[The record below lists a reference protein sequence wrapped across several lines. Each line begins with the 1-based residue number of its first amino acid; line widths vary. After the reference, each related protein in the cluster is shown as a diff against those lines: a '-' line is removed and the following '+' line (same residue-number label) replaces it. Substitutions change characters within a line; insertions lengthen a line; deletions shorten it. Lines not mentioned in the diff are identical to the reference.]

1 MSNDKRKNH
10 PPKTALPH
18 DTPINKI
25 GHKDTD
31 TEITKERFWRDW
43 NPIEKFTFCIAVF
56 TCIYSVFAALQWCEM
71 KRSVDITDNSFRGD
85 QRAWIG
91 ITSINGMAEIGKPL
105 NVTIGFKN
113 TGRTPAKNIDSAAVQ
128 EPVPPNGVPNFTLE
142 DSVIRQSKPIIPPQG
157 EFIVPLNTSTNKP
170 LDDKAFKAITSK
182 EIIVYIHGI
191 LKYDDIFDR
200 HHWITYC
207 FYLTPDGKSYDAYKE
222 HNDMDSD

>member
-31 TEITKERFWRDW
+31 TEITKKRFWRDW

-71 KRSVDITDNSFRGD
+71 KKTVDITDKSFRGD

-91 ITSINGMAEIGKPL
+91 ITKIDGVAEAGKPL
-105 NVTIGFKN
+105 NITVWFKN
-113 TGRTPAKNIDSAAVQ
+113 TGRTPAKNIDAAVVQ
-128 EPVPPNGVPNFTLE
+128 EPVPATGVPNFALE
-142 DSVIRQSKPIIPPQG
+142 DSVVRQSKPIIPPQG
-157 EFIVPLNTSTNKP
+157 EFNMSLNDVITKP
-170 LDDKAFKAITSK
+170 LDDKTFKSITSK
-182 EIIVYIHGI
+182 ETIVYIHGI
-191 LKYDDIFDR
+191 VKYDDIFER

-207 FYLTPDGKSYDAYKE
+207 YFIASDGHSYNAYKE